1 MEQEK
6 KEIEAINDRINAIR
20 AKQENNDFNK
30 NPEFS
35 DLALVFQV
43 PIELVSGVLVGAGM
57 GYILDKL
64 FDFKSVLLV
73 VFTMFGGI
81 AGLVNIARSLKN
93 TEDRDRLR

>member
-6 KEIEAINDRINAIR
+6 REIEAINDRIKAIKAR
-20 AKQENNDFNK
+20 QENNNLDK

-64 FDFKSVLLV
+64 FDIKSLLLV
-73 VFTMFGGI
+73 VFTMLGGI

-93 TEDRDRLR
+93 TEDKIR